1 MDGRDKSQ
9 PETDDKRY
17 VYLAIRLPPNLTEKL
32 ENTLKHFNETTSKN
46 HTKQSFIYS
55 AITEKFD
62 KEQLN
67 ISIGARPRQEGKQ
80 VRLKIEKIVVDKL
93 DQHLNELK
101 KWEKN
106 PGSRNLWLIS
116 AIEDKLNQNIT
127 ETAEV

>member
-9 PETDDKRY
+9 PEADDKKY

-32 ENTLKHFNETTSKN
+32 ENTLKHFSDTTSKN

-67 ISIGARPRQEGKQ
+67 ISIGARPRREGKQ

-93 DQHLNELK
+93 DQHLSELK

-127 ETAEV
+127 ETVEV